1 VLRFQTDLVF
11 REQIAVLEVILRALG
26 GVPSP

>member
-11 REQIAVLEVILRALG
+11 REQIAVLEAILTALG